1 MSANYVMFS
10 LVKKQT
16 IFFSVTFIGR
26 LNALEKDEK
35 YQLDVTIM
43 IYYHK

>member
-16 IFFSVTFIGR
+16 IFLITFIGR